1 VLDTALKVQGARVG
15 WTEAAYWRSA
25 NVVHAPSTAPNAAGP
40 PRGPTLLI
48 GDACCGRPFWLGSTL
63 NGHFADLEVLVNE
76 GTWHANSWAAEG
88 LNAFGAY
95 IERMRALRRCGE
107 QRPPAEFRRPT
118 AQESALVY
126 HAPGRRGM
134 HDAIAADLLRTAAA
148 AARRLRAR
156 AVGVD
161 RAEIVRTQRL
171 SPAVPTRA
179 AAVRAGAGAD
189 AAAATSPGTANP
201 AARHVTARVLGGLSI
216 YNLSAKKFSDAAESG
231 CPSAYG
237 GAGCSGSRVRP
248 TKSSPTIQSQHLSII
263 QLICG
268 SR

>member
-25 NVVHAPSTAPNAAGP
+25 NVVHAPSTAPSTAPIAAGL

-179 AAVRAGAGAD
+179 AAVRAGAD

-201 AARHVTARVLGGLSI
+201 ATPPGDAI
-216 YNLSAKKFSDAAESG
+216 SA
-231 CPSAYG
+231 
-237 GAGCSGSRVRP
+237 CSVR
-248 TKSSPTIQSQHLSII
+248 
-263 QLICG
+263 
-268 SR
+268 